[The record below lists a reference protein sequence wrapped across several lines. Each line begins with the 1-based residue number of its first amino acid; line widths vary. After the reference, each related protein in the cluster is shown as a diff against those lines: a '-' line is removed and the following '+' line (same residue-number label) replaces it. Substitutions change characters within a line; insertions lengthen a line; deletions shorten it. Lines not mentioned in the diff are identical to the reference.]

1 MSSVANN
8 KGNNTTNDKSITDKD
23 WLELSWNYFS
33 LLSGQRMGMIDF
45 YIVVEVALIG
55 ALFTMMGS
63 DTRILW
69 AECTVCAAIAL
80 SSLAF
85 FLLDYRT
92 KTMIHCCEKI
102 MSDIEE
108 KYAPDKHK
116 IRLPF
121 HYIEHKTDKVKIRI
135 TYSVIFRFLFF
146 LIGGFGVV
154 CFILLIC
161 GVI

>member
-1 MSSVANN
+1 MNATEFINSKNEEKV
-8 KGNNTTNDKSITDKD
+8 ITDKE

-45 YIVVEVALIG
+45 YIVIEVALIG

-108 KYAPDKHK
+108 KCAPDKHK
-116 IRLPF
+116 IKLPF
-121 HYIEHKTDKVKIRI
+121 HYIERKTEKAKIRI
-135 TYSVIFRFLFF
+135 TYSVIFRFLFL
-146 LIGGFGVV
+146 LIGGFGLV
-154 CFILLIC
+154 CFVLLIC

>member
-1 MSSVANN
+1 MNTGT
-8 KGNNTTNDKSITDKD
+8 KGKINDLTTDKSITDKD

-116 IRLPF
+116 IKLPF
-121 HYIEHKTDKVKIRI
+121 HYIERKTEKAKIRI
-135 TYSVIFRFLFF
+135 TYSVIFRFLFL

-154 CFILLIC
+154 CFVLLIC

>member
-1 MSSVANN
+1 MSTNTEETVKNSVSE
-8 KGNNTTNDKSITDKD
+8 KVITDKE
-23 WLELSWNYFS
+23 WLDLSWNYFS

-45 YIVVEVALIG
+45 YIVVEAALIG

-63 DTRILW
+63 NTRILW

-80 SSLAF
+80 ISLAF
-85 FLLDYRT
+85 YLLDYRT

-102 MSDIEE
+102 MSDMEE

-116 IRLPF
+116 IKLPF
-121 HYIEHKTDKVKIRI
+121 HYIERKTEKAKIRI
-135 TYSVIFRFLFF
+135 TYSVIFRLLFL
-146 LIGGFGVV
+146 LIGGFGLV
-154 CFILLIC
+154 CFVLLIC

>member
-1 MSSVANN
+1 MSPNTQETNN
-8 KGNNTTNDKSITDKD
+8 RAVKETAISDKD

-116 IRLPF
+116 IKLPF
-121 HYIEHKTDKVKIRI
+121 HYIERKTEKAKIRI
-135 TYSVIFRFLFF
+135 TYSVIFRFLFL
-146 LIGGFGVV
+146 LIGGFGLV
-154 CFILLIC
+154 CFVLLIC

>member
-1 MSSVANN
+1 M
-8 KGNNTTNDKSITDKD
+8 NTKEKMTNPSNEDSITDKD

-45 YIVVEVALIG
+45 YIVVQVALIG

-108 KYAPDKHK
+108 KYAPDKYK
-116 IRLPF
+116 IKLPF
-121 HYIEHKTDKVKIRI
+121 HYIERETEKAKIRI
-135 TYSVIFRFLFF
+135 TYSVVFRYLFL
-146 LIGGFGVV
+146 LIGGFGLI
-154 CFILLIC
+154 CFVLLIC

>member
-1 MSSVANN
+1 M
-8 KGNNTTNDKSITDKD
+8 NTKEKMTNPSNEDSITDKD

-80 SSLAF
+80 ISLAF
-85 FLLDYRT
+85 YLLDYRN
-92 KTMIHCCEKI
+92 KNMIHCCEKI
-102 MSDIEE
+102 MLNIEE
-108 KYAPDKHK
+108 KYAPGKDDIK
-116 IRLPF
+116 LPF
-121 HYIEHKTDKVKIRI
+121 HYIERKTEKAKIRI
-135 TYSVIFRFLFF
+135 TYSVVFRYLFL
-146 LIGGFGVV
+146 LIGGFGLV
-154 CFILLIC
+154 CFVLLIC

>member
-1 MSSVANN
+1 MSPNTQETNN
-8 KGNNTTNDKSITDKD
+8 RAVKETAISDKD

-121 HYIEHKTDKVKIRI
+121 HYIERKTDKAKIRI
-135 TYSVIFRFLFF
+135 TYSVIFRFLFL
-146 LIGGFGVV
+146 LIGGFGLV
-154 CFILLIC
+154 CFVLLIC

>member
-1 MSSVANN
+1 MSI
-8 KGNNTTNDKSITDKD
+8 TTNEKSSDLSKEKIITDKE

-63 DTRILW
+63 ATRILW

-80 SSLAF
+80 ISLAF
-85 FLLDYRT
+85 YLLDYRN
-92 KTMIHCCEKI
+92 KIMIHCCEKI
-102 MSDIEE
+102 MSDME
-108 KYAPDKHK
+108 KKYSLDKHD
-116 IRLPF
+116 INLPF
-121 HYIEHKTDKVKIRI
+121 HYIERKTEKAKIHI
-135 TYSVIFRFLFF
+135 TYSVIFRFLFL
-146 LIGGFGVV
+146 LIGVFGLV

-161 GVI
+161 GII

>member
-1 MSSVANN
+1 MSPNTQETNN
-8 KGNNTTNDKSITDKD
+8 RAVKETAISDKD

-116 IRLPF
+116 IKLPF
-121 HYIEHKTDKVKIRI
+121 HYIERKTEKAKIRI

-146 LIGGFGVV
+146 LIGGFGLV
-154 CFILLIC
+154 CFVLLIC

>member
-1 MSSVANN
+1 MSRNVEEQVIELNHE
-8 KGNNTTNDKSITDKD
+8 KSLTDKD

-55 ALFTMMGS
+55 ALFTMMGNN
-63 DTRILW
+63 TRILW

-85 FLLDYRT
+85 LLLDYRT

-116 IRLPF
+116 IKLPF
-121 HYIEHKTDKVKIRI
+121 HYIERKTEKAKIRI
-135 TYSVIFRFLFF
+135 TYSVVFRCLFL
-146 LIGGFGVV
+146 LIGVFGLV
-154 CFILLIC
+154 CFVLLVC

>member
-63 DTRILW
+63 NTRILW

-108 KYAPDKHK
+108 KYAPDKHRIK
-116 IRLPF
+116 LPF
-121 HYIEHKTDKVKIRI
+121 HYIERKTEKAKIRI
-135 TYSVIFRFLFF
+135 TYSVVFRYLFL
-146 LIGGFGVV
+146 LIGAFGLV
-154 CFILLIC
+154 CFVLLIC

>member
-1 MSSVANN
+1 MGSSINE
-8 KGNNTTNDKSITDKD
+8 KSSDLSKEKIITDKE

-33 LLSGQRMGMIDF
+33 ILSGQRMGMIDF

-55 ALFTMMGS
+55 AFFTMIGGN
-63 DTRILW
+63 TRMLW

-80 SSLAF
+80 ISF
-85 FLLDYRT
+85 VFYLLDYRN

-108 KYAPDKHK
+108 KYALDKHDIK
-116 IRLPF
+116 LPF
-121 HYIEHKTDKVKIRI
+121 HYIERKTEKAKIRI
-135 TYSVIFRFLFF
+135 TYSVIFRFLFL
-146 LIGGFGVV
+146 LIGVFGLV

-161 GVI
+161 GII

>member
-1 MSSVANN
+1 MGEPTKEKV
-8 KGNNTTNDKSITDKD
+8 KDLEKERLITDKE

-108 KYAPDKHK
+108 KYAPDNHK
-116 IRLPF
+116 IKLPF
-121 HYIEHKTDKVKIRI
+121 HYIERKTEKAKIRI
-135 TYSVIFRFLFF
+135 TYSVIFRFLFL
-146 LIGGFGVV
+146 LIGGFGLV
-154 CFILLIC
+154 CFILLIR

>member
-1 MSSVANN
+1 MRKRAEDRFDNPIN
-8 KGNNTTNDKSITDKD
+8 EKEITDKD

-33 LLSGQRMGMIDF
+33 LLSGQRMGMMDF

-55 ALFTMMGS
+55 ALFTMMGN

-116 IRLPF
+116 IKLPF
-121 HYIEHKTDKVKIRI
+121 HYIERKTEKAKIRI
-135 TYSVIFRFLFF
+135 TYSVVFRYLFL
-146 LIGGFGVV
+146 LIGGFGLV
-154 CFILLIC
+154 CFVLLIC

>member
-1 MSSVANN
+1 MSVANKEN
-8 KGNNTTNDKSITDKD
+8 VNNMPKDRSISDKD

-45 YIVVEVALIG
+45 FIVVEVALIG
-55 ALFTMMGS
+55 AFLTMIGGN
-63 DTRILW
+63 TRILW

-80 SSLAF
+80 ISF
-85 FLLDYRT
+85 VFYLLDYRN

-108 KYAPDKHK
+108 KYASDKPDIK
-116 IRLPF
+116 LPF
-121 HYIEHKTDKVKIRI
+121 HYIEHKTEKAKIRI
-135 TYSVIFRFLFF
+135 TYSVIFRFLFL
-146 LIGGFGVV
+146 LIGVFGVI
-154 CFILLIC
+154 CFVLLIR

>member
-1 MSSVANN
+1 MSTNTEVNSVNQ
-8 KGNNTTNDKSITDKD
+8 KTVITDKE
-23 WLELSWNYFS
+23 WLDLSWNYYS

-45 YIVVEVALIG
+45 YIVIEVALIG
-55 ALFTMMGS
+55 ALFTMMGIE
-63 DTRILW
+63 TRILW

-116 IRLPF
+116 IKLPF
-121 HYIEHKTDKVKIRI
+121 HFIERKTEKAKIRI

>member
-1 MSSVANN
+1 MSTS
-8 KGNNTTNDKSITDKD
+8 TNEKPSNLTKEKNITDKD

-69 AECTVCAAIAL
+69 TECTVCAAIAL
-80 SSLAF
+80 SSFAF

-102 MSDIEE
+102 MSDMEE

-116 IRLPF
+116 IKLPF
-121 HYIEHKTDKVKIRI
+121 HYIERKTEKAKIRI
-135 TYSVIFRFLFF
+135 TYSVIFRYLFL
-146 LIGGFGVV
+146 LIGAFGLV
-154 CFILLIC
+154 CFVLLIC

>member
-1 MSSVANN
+1 M
-8 KGNNTTNDKSITDKD
+8 NTGTKEKINDLTTDKSITGKD

-63 DTRILW
+63 DARILW
-69 AECTVCAAIAL
+69 AECTVCVAIAVT
-80 SSLAF
+80 SLAF

-116 IRLPF
+116 IKLPF
-121 HYIEHKTDKVKIRI
+121 HYMERKTEKAKIRI
-135 TYSVIFRFLFF
+135 TYSVIFRFLFL
-146 LIGGFGVV
+146 LIGGFGLV
-154 CFILLIC
+154 CFVLLNWR
-161 GVI
+161 VI

>member
-1 MSSVANN
+1 M
-8 KGNNTTNDKSITDKD
+8 NTGTKEKINDLTTDKYITDKD

-63 DTRILW
+63 DARILW
-69 AECTVCAAIAL
+69 AECTVCVAIAVT
-80 SSLAF
+80 SLAF

-116 IRLPF
+116 IKLPF
-121 HYIEHKTDKVKIRI
+121 HYIERKTEKAKICI
-135 TYSVIFRFLFF
+135 TYSVIFRFLFL
-146 LIGGFGVV
+146 LIGGFGLV
-154 CFILLIC
+154 CFVLLIC

>member
-8 KGNNTTNDKSITDKD
+8 KGNNTTNEKSITDKD

-33 LLSGQRMGMIDF
+33 LLSGQRMGMMDF

-116 IRLPF
+116 IKLPF
-121 HYIEHKTDKVKIRI
+121 HYIERKTEKAKIRI
-135 TYSVIFRFLFF
+135 TYSVVFRFLFL
-146 LIGGFGVV
+146 LIGGFGLV
-154 CFILLIC
+154 CFVLLIC

>member
-1 MSSVANN
+1 MSVENNENANN
-8 KGNNTTNDKSITDKD
+8 VPKGQSVSDKD

-55 ALFTMMGS
+55 SFFTMIGGN
-63 DTRILW
+63 TRILW

-80 SSLAF
+80 ISLVF
-85 FLLDYRT
+85 YLLDYRN

-108 KYAPDKHK
+108 KYALDKHDIK
-116 IRLPF
+116 LPF
-121 HYIEHKTDKVKIRI
+121 HYIERKTEKAKIRI
-135 TYSVIFRFLFF
+135 TYSVIFRFLFL
-146 LIGGFGVV
+146 LIGVFGVV
-154 CFILLIC
+154 CFVLLLR

>member
-1 MSSVANN
+1 MSTNTEDNSVNQ
-8 KGNNTTNDKSITDKD
+8 KTVITDKE
-23 WLELSWNYFS
+23 WLDLSWNYFS

-45 YIVVEVALIG
+45 YIVIEVALIG

-63 DTRILW
+63 NTRILW
-69 AECTVCAAIAL
+69 AECTVCVAIAL

-116 IRLPF
+116 IKLPF
-121 HYIEHKTDKVKIRI
+121 HYIEHKTEKAKIRI
-135 TYSVIFRFLFF
+135 TYSVVFRFLFL
-146 LIGGFGVV
+146 LIGGFGLV
-154 CFILLIC
+154 CFVLLIR

>member
-1 MSSVANN
+1 M
-8 KGNNTTNDKSITDKD
+8 NTKEKMTNPSNEDSITDKD

-108 KYAPDKHK
+108 KYAPDKYK
-116 IRLPF
+116 IKLPF
-121 HYIEHKTDKVKIRI
+121 HYIERETEKAKIRI
-135 TYSVIFRFLFF
+135 TYSVVFRYLFL
-146 LIGGFGVV
+146 LIGGFGLI
-154 CFILLIC
+154 CFVLLIC

>member
-1 MSSVANN
+1 MNTNAEKVVNN
-8 KGNNTTNDKSITDKD
+8 VNKDNIITDKE

-33 LLSGQRMGMIDF
+33 ILSGQRMGMIDF

-55 ALFTMMGS
+55 ALFTMIGS

-116 IRLPF
+116 IKLPF
-121 HYIEHKTDKVKIRI
+121 HYIERKTEKAKIRI
-135 TYSVIFRFLFF
+135 TYSVIFRFLFL
-146 LIGGFGVV
+146 LIGGFGLV
-154 CFILLIC
+154 CFVLLIC